1 MPENAS
7 ETASV
12 GSQEI
17 WRCHLTQEEIR
28 DKARS
33 IHNWLQD
40 AVGDAAFSTY
50 EEDVDAY
57 YGRAVAKQ
65 FKQISRRSDIYTA
78 RDWLA
83 DEIYN
88 MEDVMSAL
96 AGDRLHDSAKDDETR
111 VLVAKELASIAHPA
125 LKAACE
131 EFIER
136 R

>member
-1 MPENAS
+1 M
-7 ETASV
+7 
-12 GSQEI
+12 
-17 WRCHLTQEEIR
+17 TQEEIR

-33 IHNWLQD
+33 IHSWLQD
-40 AVGDAAFSTY
+40 AAGDAASSTY
-50 EEDVDAY
+50 EEDVDVY
-57 YGRAVAKQ
+57 YGKTVAKQ
-65 FKQISRRSDIYTA
+65 FKQVSRRSGIHTA

-88 MEDVMSAL
+88 MKDAMSDL
-96 AGDRLHDSAKDDETR
+96 AGDKLYDSAKDDETR